1 MHIKQQILTDQH
13 KTLLYLDSIG
23 FTHLQMGK
31 VLGISRELARKYLTQ
46 AKRILLQQQR
56 QHPF

>member
-1 MHIKQQILTDQH
+1 
-13 KTLLYLDSIG
+13 
-23 FTHLQMGK
+23 MGK